1 MGKQVCSLTALEE
14 RPVVAGLVS
23 VVKSGC
29 REVWIASGG
38 NSTMHSIFFF
48 VLDSTLCS
56 VATTSHKGVKDSRQS
71 TLHSKKP
78 CVQAADSRES
88 WLGGTLGYTEKSS
101 LREEN
106 KNITSNF
113 GRDSSPP
120 AVSQAQEVC
129 WQSTAVATLALSW
142 EQQIRVWAVFTC
154 FTNTVFCFEMLW
166 VVVRVSVIMERPFRS
181 IINF

>member
-1 MGKQVCSLTALEE
+1 M
-14 RPVVAGLVS
+14 AGLVS

-88 WLGGTLGYTEKSS
+88 WLGGTWATQRNPHSEKKTRTLLQTLGGIPLHQQYHRRRKSADRAPLLPPLHCRGNSRFVSELS
-101 LREEN
+101 LHALR
-106 KNITSNF
+106 
-113 GRDSSPP
+113 
-120 AVSQAQEVC
+120 
-129 WQSTAVATLALSW
+129 TLSFVLKCCELLLES
-142 EQQIRVWAVFTC
+142 
-154 FTNTVFCFEMLW
+154 L
-166 VVVRVSVIMERPFRS
+166 
-181 IINF
+181 

>member
-1 MGKQVCSLTALEE
+1 M
-14 RPVVAGLVS
+14 AGLVS

-106 KNITSNF
+106 KNITSLLVMMQEIHCKLWEGF
-113 GRDSSPP
+113 LSTSSITGAGSLLTEHHCCHPCT
-120 AVSQAQEVC
+120 VVG
-129 WQSTAVATLALSW
+129 TADLCLS
-142 EQQIRVWAVFTC
+142 C
-154 FTNTVFCFEMLW
+154 LYMLY
-166 VVVRVSVIMERPFRS
+166 EHCLLF
-181 IINF
+181 